1 MEIKKIGE
9 NMNNQESNTI
19 EIDVLSLLKTIWRK
33 KFFILV
39 TAVLGAGLAFV
50 YSSFLVTPQY
60 DSTTRIYVVS
70 QNVEAGAGLT
80 NQDLQAGSYLVKDY
94 KEIILSQDV
103 LTQVA
108 TELNLNENL
117 KEKVSVSI
125 PVDTRIVS
133 ISVRDADPNE
143 AARIANSLRTFAAQK
158 IVEVTKVSDVT
169 TLEEAVPA
177 EEPTTPNTKRNII
190 LGLLAGGILA
200 TGLVLVME
208 VLDDRVKRPQD
219 IEEVMGLTLLG
230 VVPDSK
236 KLK

>member
-1 MEIKKIGE
+1 
-9 NMNNQESNTI
+9 MNNQESNTL

-39 TAVLGAGLAFV
+39 TAALGAGLAFV

-80 NQDLQAGSYLVKDY
+80 NQELQAGTYLVKDY

-108 TELNLNENL
+108 TELNLEESL
-117 KEKVSVSI
+117 KEKISVSI

-200 TGLVLVME
+200 TALVLIME

>member
-1 MEIKKIGE
+1 
-9 NMNNQESNTI
+9 MNNQESNTI

-50 YSSFLVTPQY
+50 YSSFLVTPQF

-80 NQDLQAGSYLVKDY
+80 NQELQAGTYLVKDY

-103 LTQVA
+103 LSRVK
-108 TELNLNENL
+108 TELGLTEDISN
-117 KEKVSVSI
+117 KISVSI

-143 AARIANSLRTFAAQK
+143 AARIANSLRIFAAQK

-177 EEPTTPNTKRNII
+177 EQPSTPNTKRNIL

-200 TGLVLVME
+200 TGIILAME

-219 IEEVMGLTLLG
+219 VEEVMGLTLLG

>member
-1 MEIKKIGE
+1 
-9 NMNNQESNTI
+9 MNNQESNTI

-80 NQDLQAGSYLVKDY
+80 NQDLQAGTYLVKDY

-108 TELNLNENL
+108 TELNLKESL
-117 KEKVSVSI
+117 KEKISVSI

-177 EEPTTPNTKRNII
+177 EEPTTPNTKRNIL

-200 TGLVLVME
+200 TGIILAME

-219 IEEVMGLTLLG
+219 VEEVMGLTLLG

>member
-1 MEIKKIGE
+1 
-9 NMNNQESNTI
+9 MNNQEMNTI
-19 EIDVLSLLKTIWRK
+19 EIDILLLLKTIWRK
-33 KFFILV
+33 KFLIII
-39 TAVLGAGLAFV
+39 TALFGAGIAFV
-50 YSSFLVTPQY
+50 YSSFLVTPQF

-80 NQDLQAGSYLVKDY
+80 SQELQAGTYLVKDY

-108 TELNLNENL
+108 TELNLKESL
-117 KEKVSVSI
+117 KEKISVSI

-177 EEPTTPNTKRNII
+177 EEPTTPNTKRNIL

-200 TGLVLVME
+200 TGIILAME

-230 VVPDSK
+230 VVPDFK

>member
-1 MEIKKIGE
+1 
-9 NMNNQESNTI
+9 MNNQEVNAI
-19 EIDVLSLLKTIWRK
+19 EIDVLFLLKTIWRK
-33 KFFILV
+33 KFLILL
-39 TAVLGAGLAFV
+39 TAVLTAGLAFV

-80 NQDLQAGSYLVKDY
+80 NQELQAGTYLVKDY
-94 KEIILSQDV
+94 REIILSQDV

-108 TELNLNENL
+108 TELNLKESL
-117 KEKVSVSI
+117 KEKISVSI

-143 AARIANSLRTFAAQK
+143 AARIANSLRTFAVQK
-158 IVEVTKVSDVT
+158 VVEVTKVSDVT

-219 IEEVMGLTLLG
+219 IEEVMGLILLG
-230 VVPDSK
+230 IVPDSK

>member
-1 MEIKKIGE
+1 
-9 NMNNQESNTI
+9 MNNQEVNAI
-19 EIDVLSLLKTIWRK
+19 EIDVLFLLKTIWRK
-33 KFFILV
+33 KFLILL
-39 TAVLGAGLAFV
+39 TAVLTAGLAFV

-80 NQDLQAGSYLVKDY
+80 NQELQAGTYLAKDY
-94 KEIILSQDV
+94 REIILSQDV

-108 TELNLNENL
+108 TELNLKESL
-117 KEKVSVSI
+117 KEKISVSI

-143 AARIANSLRTFAAQK
+143 AARIANSLRTFAVQK
-158 IVEVTKVSDVT
+158 VVEVTKVSDVT

-177 EEPTTPNTKRNII
+177 EEPTTPNTKRNIL

-200 TGLVLVME
+200 TGLVLVIE

-230 VVPDSK
+230 IVPDSK

>member
-1 MEIKKIGE
+1 
-9 NMNNQESNTI
+9 MNNQEMNTI
-19 EIDVLSLLKTIWRK
+19 EIDVLSLLKTLWSK
-33 KFFILV
+33 KFLIII
-39 TAVLGAGLAFV
+39 TALFGAGIAFV
-50 YSSFLVTPQY
+50 YSSFLVTPQF

-80 NQDLQAGSYLVKDY
+80 NQELQAGTYLVKDY

-103 LTQVA
+103 LSRVK
-108 TELNLNENL
+108 TELGLTEDISN
-117 KEKVSVSI
+117 KISVSI

-177 EEPTTPNTKRNII
+177 EQPSTPNTKRNIAI
-190 LGLLAGGILA
+190 GILAGGMLA
-200 TGLVLVME
+200 VSLIVIIE

-219 IEEVMGLTLLG
+219 VEEVMGMTLLG
-230 VVPDSK
+230 VVPDLK

>member
-1 MEIKKIGE
+1 
-9 NMNNQESNTI
+9 MNNQESNTI

-33 KFFILV
+33 KIFILV

-80 NQDLQAGSYLVKDY
+80 NQELQAGTYLVKDY

-133 ISVRDADPNE
+133 ISVRDTDPNE